1 MSQKCPRCL
10 QVISAQDTVEV
21 VGNQVAHVDC
31 RRPHDLTYEERAL
44 LFTYCFEHRVAEC
57 PRCLQ
62 GFRQYELGADLFGN
76 HTHLCPRCRAD
87 LTETLRGHLYA
98 CAMLPE
104 EVRRRAQALRD
115 AARKLAKESSEL
127 RDHADVLMQETE
139 AALAALRETMQRT
152 AAG

>member
-1 MSQKCPRCL
+1 
-10 QVISAQDTVEV
+10 
-21 VGNQVAHVDC
+21 
-31 RRPHDLTYEERAL
+31 
-44 LFTYCFEHRVAEC
+44 
-57 PRCLQ
+57 
-62 GFRQYELGADLFGN
+62 
-76 HTHLCPRCRAD
+76 
-87 LTETLRGHLYA
+87 
-98 CAMLPE
+98 MLPE